1 MPRNPQRPRL
11 DQPAIY
17 TIKVQGRLDA
27 SWSAWFDNLT
37 ITVASGNGGPAITT
51 LTGPVIDQVALHG
64 LLARIRDLGLPLLLV
79 ECLEVLDHPDPARR
93 EDSQKL

>member
-1 MPRNPQRPRL
+1 MQGDPQLLRL

-27 SWSAWFDNLT
+27 SWSAWFDNM
-37 ITVASGNGGPAITT
+37 TVTVTSGGGPGITT
-51 LTGPVIDQVALHG
+51 LTGPVMDQVALHG

-79 ECLEVLDHPDPARR
+79 QCLETSAPSETALR
-93 EDSQKL
+93 EKQ